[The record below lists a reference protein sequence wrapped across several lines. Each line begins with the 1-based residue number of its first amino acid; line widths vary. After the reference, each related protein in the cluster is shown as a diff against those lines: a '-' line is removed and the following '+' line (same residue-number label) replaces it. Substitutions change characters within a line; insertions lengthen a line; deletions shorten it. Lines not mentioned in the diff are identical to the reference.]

1 MIYETDWIPHV
12 TPWGR
17 PCLVPRGFERGSGC
31 KWAEIG
37 NKLYMH
43 SPDAI
48 ADARLV
54 KLADD
59 HREKVSGAA
68 RSQLLKFAD
77 DGRNVRTS
85 DDLSQV
91 IYQLARTPVGG
102 KYNALMPSKARQR
115 FEFKLGP
122 ILITENV
129 IVPPATTSYTDNFNR
144 SADLNGSTSSDTLF
158 TWAQNTGNTNS
169 TNGSGFVVAD
179 GDNNYATSA
188 DLDTDNAY
196 CTSNL
201 TSCTG
206 NSYGWLWIRG
216 NATNTNGYLPN
227 FGVSNAFELYR
238 YGGGTYPLLDS
249 DTWAPT
255 AALITGT
262 ADGSSISC
270 VESATSVTLTATNS
284 SESTGAGNRRGG
296 IGGFSNNPSCIFNDY
311 TYADIVVGGATTR
324 GTPFGHRG
332 TAFNG
337 GRTHLGIIQ

>member
-1 MIYETDWIPHV
+1 MIYETEWVPST

-17 PCLVPRGFERGSGC
+17 SILIPRGFERGSGC

-37 NKLYMH
+37 EKVYMH

-48 ADARLV
+48 SDGKVV

-59 HREKVSGAA
+59 HREKVSVAA
-68 RSQLLKFAD
+68 RTHLLKFAS

-85 DDLSQV
+85 DDLARV
-91 IYQLARTPVGG
+91 IYQLARTPVAG

-115 FEFKLGP
+115 FEFRLGP
-122 ILITENV
+122 ILVTEAAQIGPSTKV
-129 IVPPATTSYTDNFNR
+129 YTDNFNR
-144 SADLNGSTSSDTLF
+144 SADLAGSTSSDTLF

-169 TNGSGFVVAD
+169 TVATAFVIAD

-196 CTSNL
+196 ATTNL
-201 TSCTG
+201 VSCTG
-206 NSYGWLWIRG
+206 NSYGWIWVRG

-227 FGVSNAFELYR
+227 WGVSNAFELYR
-238 YGGGTYPLLDS
+238 YGGGSYPLLDS
-249 DTWAPT
+249 DTWAPV

-262 ADGSSISC
+262 ADGSSISA

-296 IGGFSNNPSCIFNDY
+296 IGGFSNVPSCNFNDY
-311 TYADIVVGGATTR
+311 TYADIVVGG
-324 GTPFGHRG
+324 
-332 TAFNG
+332 G
-337 GRTHLGIIQ
+337 GGKPWPHYARMMGN